1 MHEAMITAVLIE
13 GDVEEVEPVV
23 VECHGSEVTFTLDNG
38 TTLVFDAVELASAI
52 VEQRP
57 VLRAA

>member
-1 MHEAMITAVLIE
+1 MSEAMITAVLIE

-38 TTLVFDAVELASAI
+38 TTLVFDAVELGSAI

>member
-57 VLRAA
+57 VLKAA

>member
-38 TTLVFDAVELASAI
+38 TTLVFDAVELGSAI
-52 VEQRP
+52 VEQRS

>member
-1 MHEAMITAVLIE
+1 MDRVITAVLVE
-13 GDVEEVEPVV
+13 GEVEEVEPVV

-38 TTLVFDAVELASAI
+38 TMLVFDAVELGSA
-52 VEQRP
+52 VSNPQP